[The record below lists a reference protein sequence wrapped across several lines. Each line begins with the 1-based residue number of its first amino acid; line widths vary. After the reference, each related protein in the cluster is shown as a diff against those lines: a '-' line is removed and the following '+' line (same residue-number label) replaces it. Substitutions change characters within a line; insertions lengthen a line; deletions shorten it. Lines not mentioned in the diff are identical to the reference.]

1 MLRSLHPLAGILAL
15 GLIVLFWLSS
25 VLAELSGS
33 RPAILAVKTLIL
45 IGVAFLVPLLIT
57 TALTGNRMAGRR
69 HSPEIAAKRTRMKA
83 MAAAGILI
91 LVPAAI
97 FLWLKARA
105 SEFDAWFYTVQAV
118 ELLAGA
124 VNLALG
130 SMNARAGLA
139 MRLAR
144 AKPAGET

>member
-15 GLIVLFWLSS
+15 GLIALFWLSS
-25 VLAELSGS
+25 VLAEFSGS

-57 TALTGNRMAGRR
+57 AALTGNRMAGRR
-69 HSPEIAAKRTRMKA
+69 QSPEIAAKRARMKA
-83 MAAAGILI
+83 MAAGGILI

-97 FLWLKARA
+97 FLWLKAR
-105 SEFDAWFYTVQAV
+105 SGEFDAWFYTVQAV

-144 AKPAGET
+144 AKPAREA